1 MMKRINLLFMFVV
14 LSLVGIVY
22 NEFKRKY
29 LDNDDNNQY
38 KLVKKYL
45 LNDTDMLLNKLPDSK
60 LPIIWI
66 HSKYEVNARN
76 WSDFYSRNSTDLNQP
91 YKELTIK
98 SIIDKCGNDFN
109 ICLINDHS
117 FSELIPNWNI
127 DINKTADPIK
137 QNIRELAL
145 AKLLDVYGGMLLP
158 DSFVCLDSLKYIYET
173 GVSNQAMFVG
183 ELLGTTNINT
193 PECKMKGRAE
203 YYPSTKLMGCEKDCD
218 SMKCYINML
227 ETIISQDSTAESIF
241 TGEIQ
246 MWLNEK
252 VKQKRINIITSE
264 YFGGR
269 DNNGKLITIDQ
280 LMGSSFIE
288 FHDSMLGIYIPD
300 SELLLRSK
308 YSWLSRMSS
317 QQVLESNNVLGKY
330 LVVASGISVSI

>member
-1 MMKRINLLFMFVV
+1 MKRINLLFMFVV

-127 DINKTADPIK
+127 DINKTADPIS
-137 QNIRELAL
+137 RT
-145 AKLLDVYGGMLLP
+145 
-158 DSFVCLDSLKYIYET
+158 YE
-173 GVSNQAMFVG
+173 
-183 ELLGTTNINT
+183 
-193 PECKMKGRAE
+193 
-203 YYPSTKLMGCEKDCD
+203 
-218 SMKCYINML
+218 
-227 ETIISQDSTAESIF
+227 
-241 TGEIQ
+241 
-246 MWLNEK
+246 
-252 VKQKRINIITSE
+252 
-264 YFGGR
+264 
-269 DNNGKLITIDQ
+269 
-280 LMGSSFIE
+280 SS
-288 FHDSMLGIYIPD
+288 
-300 SELLLRSK
+300 LLRSC
-308 YSWLSRMSS
+308 
-317 QQVLESNNVLGKY
+317 
-330 LVVASGISVSI
+330 

>member
-1 MMKRINLLFMFVV
+1 MLKRINLLFMFVV

-22 NEFKRKY
+22 NKFKSKY
-29 LDNDDNNQY
+29 LDNDEQSHY
-38 KLVKKYL
+38 KLVNKYL

-76 WSDFYSRNSTDLNQP
+76 WSEFYSRNSTDLNQP

-98 SIIDKCGNDFN
+98 SIIDKCGKDFN
-109 ICLINDHS
+109 ICLICDQS

-127 DINKTADPIK
+127 DINKIPNPIK

-145 AKLLDVYGGMLLP
+145 AKVLDTYGGMVLP
-158 DSFVCLDSLKYIYET
+158 DSFVCLESLKYIYEI
-173 GVSNQAMFVG
+173 GVADGAMFVG

-193 PECKMKGRAE
+193 PECKMEERTE
-203 YYPSTKLMGCEKDCD
+203 YYPSTKLMGCGKGYE

-227 ETIISQDSTAESIF
+227 EVIISQDSTSESIF

-246 MWLNEK
+246 RWLNQK
-252 VKQKRINIITSE
+252 IKQKRINIITSE
-264 YFGGR
+264 YLGGR
-269 DNNGKLITIDQ
+269 DNNGKLVTVDQ

-288 FHDSMLGIYIPD
+288 FHDSMMGIYIPD
-300 SELLLRSK
+300 NELLLRSK

-330 LVVASGISVSI
+330 LVMASGISVSM

>member
-1 MMKRINLLFMFVV
+1 MKRINLLFMFVV

-22 NEFKRKY
+22 NEFKSKY
-29 LDNDDNNQY
+29 LDNDEQNHYNI
-38 KLVKKYL
+38 VKKFL

-76 WSDFYSRNSTDLNQP
+76 WSEFYSRNSTDLNQP

-98 SIIDKCGNDFN
+98 SIIDKCGMDFN
-109 ICLINDHS
+109 ICLICDDS

-127 DINKTADPIK
+127 DINKTTNPIK
-137 QNIRELAL
+137 HNIRELGL
-145 AKLLDVYGGMLLP
+145 AKLLDIYGGMILP
-158 DSFVCLDSLKYIYET
+158 DSFVCLDSLKYIYEK
-173 GVSNQAMFVG
+173 GVANDAMFVG
-183 ELLGTTNINT
+183 ELLGTTNMNA
-193 PECKMKGRAE
+193 PECKQNERAN
-203 YYPSTKLMGCEKDCD
+203 YYPSNKLMGCGKECEAI
-218 SMKCYINML
+218 KCYINML
-227 ETIISQDSTAESIF
+227 EVLITQDSTSESIF
-241 TGEIQ
+241 TGVIQ
-246 MWLNEK
+246 QWLNEK
-252 VKQKRINIITSE
+252 VKQNRLNIITSE
-264 YFGGR
+264 YLGGR
-269 DNNGKLITIDQ
+269 DNNGKLVTIDQ